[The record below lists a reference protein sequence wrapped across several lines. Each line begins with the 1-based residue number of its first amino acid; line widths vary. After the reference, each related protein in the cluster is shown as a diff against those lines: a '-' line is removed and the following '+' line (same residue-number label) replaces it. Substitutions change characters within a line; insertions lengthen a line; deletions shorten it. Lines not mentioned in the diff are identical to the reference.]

1 VSDDLIYSAPPWITA
16 PILLVVLLV
25 ATEVGFRAAA
35 ARTPARA
42 RRKSPET
49 ASADA
54 TPAADVAGSDFGVI
68 QGAVLGLLG
77 LLLAFTY
84 SFVAQRADTR
94 KQAIVR
100 EANAIGTAWLRANYY
115 QGEPGLQL
123 RSLLRSYA
131 ESRVLPDHVGDTAA
145 LRSAVAQSQERLTK
159 LWPATLAAVRAHTGP
174 PTPID
179 ALMLQ
184 SMNDVYD
191 SDTLRIA
198 ANRDHLPA
206 VILVMLVLV
215 AGVSLGVTGYAGGLA
230 ARRSLV
236 MTSVLAFMITAV
248 TYVILDL
255 DHPRSGLVRVSQA
268 ALTDTIRS
276 MEPPPATP
284 QDPGNR

>member
-1 VSDDLIYSAPPWITA
+1 VSDDIVYSAPPWFTA
-16 PILLVVLLV
+16 PILLVILLL

-35 ARTPARA
+35 RTRA
-42 RRKSPET
+42 RPRHKSPDSAPADS
-49 ASADA
+49 AS
-54 TPAADVAGSDFGVI
+54 SDFGVI

-84 SFVAQRADTR
+84 SFVAQRADNR
-94 KQAIVR
+94 KQAVIR
-100 EANAIGTAWLRANYY
+100 EANAIGTAWLRALYY
-115 QGEPGLQL
+115 EGESGAQL
-123 RSLLRSYA
+123 RSLLNDYA
-131 ESRVLPDHVGDTAA
+131 QSRVLPDHVANTAD
-145 LRSAVAQSQERLTK
+145 LRKAVAQSQERLAR
-159 LWPATLAAVRAHTGP
+159 LWPATLAAVRAHGGP
-174 PTPID
+174 PTTVD

-191 SDTLRIA
+191 SDTIRMA

-206 VILVMLVLV
+206 IILMMLVLV

-255 DHPRSGLVRVSQA
+255 DHPRSGLVRVSQTP
-268 ALTDTIRS
+268 LTDTIRS
-276 MEPPPATP
+276 MQPPPATT
-284 QDPGNR
+284 QDSGNR